1 MKNSIIT
8 TGGKY
13 STSRMLVDYVE
24 QIYMPL
30 CELHN
35 KHYKEL
41 DNINTYV
48 KWKKAAKERWQEI
61 DITQESNIDNVKM
74 NAGDIIEVN
83 CKVRLPNFKPENVS
97 VQVYY
102 GQILDNGT
110 VNNICV
116 TEMKKTEDDKEENT
130 YSYSAKIKLTTG
142 GNFGYT
148 FRVMPKHEMLLD
160 SENMNL
166 VKWMTK

>member
-116 TEMKKTEDDKEENT
+116 TEMKKTEDDKEEK
-130 YSYSAKIKLTTG
+130 YI
-142 GNFGYT
+142 
-148 FRVMPKHEMLLD
+148 
-160 SENMNL
+160 
-166 VKWMTK
+166 